1 MDKFVVTPEMFNDPN
16 GFYIVCKSQEELDA
30 CLVQLHNIG
39 ILWRSGE
46 TLITPNQVKFDGSN
60 EASRK
65 AKKLAREMDGFAGL
79 VARVIAEHLDDADGD
94 GTENTYAILIGN
106 PPVWE
111 LKERTQIPYT
121 VGYSRVKDWYEE
133 SRWCLRAKRVLF
145 TNCTFN
151 GGERGAA
158 TEVCYDDEN

>member
-1 MDKFVVTPEMFNDPN
+1 MDKFVVTPEKFNNPN

-60 EASRK
+60 EASRQ
-65 AKKLAREMDGFAGL
+65 AKKMAEEMDGFAGL
-79 VARVIAEHLDDADGD
+79 LARAIAEHLDDDDNDAED
-94 GTENTYAILIGN
+94 TYAILIGN

-111 LKERTQIPYT
+111 LKERVQIPFT
-121 VGYSRVKDWYEE
+121 VGYSRVKDWHEE
-133 SRWCLRAKRVLF
+133 SRWCLRTKRVLF
-145 TNCTFN
+145 KNCVFLA
-151 GGERGAA
+151 GHEAA
-158 TEVCYDDEN
+158 TEVSYDDEN